1 MKFFVRCGVAS
12 RISENS
18 ASRKA
23 AWFAK
28 ASGQAMGRRG
38 ARIEAAPR
46 RAPRRG
52 GGMTPAKWL
61 NLTLIGAYLVL
72 AMLYGWERNW
82 PKMLYWIGAMILTTG
97 VLLA

>member
-1 MKFFVRCGVAS
+1 
-12 RISENS
+12 
-18 ASRKA
+18 
-23 AWFAK
+23 
-28 ASGQAMGRRG
+28 
-38 ARIEAAPR
+38 
-46 RAPRRG
+46 
-52 GGMTPAKWL
+52 MTPAKWL